1 MTDSFMQYHQTSLDI
16 QREEDEINWLGL
28 GPDTEDTEDDE
39 VALEDHLNRKAGI
52 YPEDEENFPMET
64 DLERIRLP
72 IYWASYL
79 ANGVEDSLEDGEKE
93 TIQDVLDTA
102 NLSDHTCVD
111 VLDDS
116 NFELAPSWYPSLLA
130 GDYCTY
136 VFDKF

>member
-1 MTDSFMQYHQTSLDI
+1 MENYPMVDSFMQNHQLSLDI
-16 QREEDEINWLGL
+16 QREEDEINWLGF
-28 GPDTEDTEDDE
+28 GPDTEDT
-39 VALEDHLNRKAGI
+39 
-52 YPEDEENFPMET
+52 EDEENFPMET

-102 NLSDHTCVD
+102 NLSDHTCVN

>member
-1 MTDSFMQYHQTSLDI
+1 MTDSFMRNHQLSLDL
-16 QREEDEINWLGL
+16 QREEDEINWLGF
-28 GPDTEDTEDDE
+28 GPDTEDTED
-39 VALEDHLNRKAGI
+39 ED
-52 YPEDEENFPMET
+52 NFPMESNP

-72 IYWASYL
+72 NSWASYL

-116 NFELAPSWYPSLLA
+116 NFELSPSWYPSLLA

>member
-1 MTDSFMQYHQTSLDI
+1 MTDSFMQYHQTSLDL
-16 QREEDEINWLGL
+16 QREEDEINWLGF
-28 GPDTEDTEDDE
+28 GPDTEDTED
-39 VALEDHLNRKAGI
+39 ED
-52 YPEDEENFPMET
+52 NFPIESNP
-64 DLERIRLP
+64 DLEKIRLP
-72 IYWASYL
+72 NSWASYL
-79 ANGVEDSLEDGEKE
+79 ANGVEDSLENGEKE

-136 VFDKF
+136 VFDKY

>member
-1 MTDSFMQYHQTSLDI
+1 MTDSFMRNHQLSLDL
-16 QREEDEINWLGL
+16 QREEDEINWLGF
-28 GPDTEDTEDDE
+28 GPDTEDTED
-39 VALEDHLNRKAGI
+39 ED
-52 YPEDEENFPMET
+52 NFPMESNP

-72 IYWASYL
+72 NSWASYL

-102 NLSDHTCVD
+102 NLSDHTCID
-111 VLDDS
+111 VLADA
-116 NFELAPSWYPSLLA
+116 NFELAPSWYPALLA

>member
-1 MTDSFMQYHQTSLDI
+1 MTDSFMRNHQLSLDL
-16 QREEDEINWLGL
+16 QREEDEINWLGF
-28 GPDTEDTEDDE
+28 GPDTEDT
-39 VALEDHLNRKAGI
+39 
-52 YPEDEENFPMET
+52 EDEENFPMET
-64 DLERIRLP
+64 DLEKIRLP
-72 IYWASYL
+72 NSWASYL

-102 NLSDHTCVD
+102 NLSDHTCID
-111 VLDDS
+111 VLDDA

>member
-16 QREEDEINWLGL
+16 QREEDEINWLGF
-28 GPDTEDTEDDE
+28 GPDTEYT
-39 VALEDHLNRKAGI
+39 
-52 YPEDEENFPMET
+52 EDEENFPMET

-93 TIQDVLDTA
+93 TIQDVLDAA

-111 VLDDS
+111 VLDDA

-136 VFDKF
+136 VFDKY

>member
-1 MTDSFMQYHQTSLDI
+1 MTDSFMQYHQTSLDL

-28 GPDTEDTEDDE
+28 GPDTEDTED
-39 VALEDHLNRKAGI
+39 ED
-52 YPEDEENFPMET
+52 NFPMESNP

-72 IYWASYL
+72 NSWASYL

-102 NLSDHTCVD
+102 NLSDHTCID
-111 VLDDS
+111 VLDDA

>member
-1 MTDSFMQYHQTSLDI
+1 MTDSFMQYHQTSLDL

-28 GPDTEDTEDDE
+28 GPDTEDTED
-39 VALEDHLNRKAGI
+39 ED
-52 YPEDEENFPMET
+52 NFPMESNP

-72 IYWASYL
+72 NSWASYL

-111 VLDDS
+111 VLDDA

>member
-1 MTDSFMQYHQTSLDI
+1 MTDSFMQYHQTSLDL
-16 QREEDEINWLGL
+16 QREEDEINWLGF
-28 GPDTEDTEDDE
+28 GPDTEDTED
-39 VALEDHLNRKAGI
+39 ED
-52 YPEDEENFPMET
+52 NFPMESNP

-72 IYWASYL
+72 NSWASYL

-102 NLSDHTCVD
+102 NLSDHTCID
-111 VLDDS
+111 VLDDA

>member
-1 MTDSFMQYHQTSLDI
+1 MTDSFMQNYQTSLDL
-16 QREEDEINWLGL
+16 QREEDEINWLGFGL
-28 GPDTEDTEDDE
+28 DTEDTED
-39 VALEDHLNRKAGI
+39 ED
-52 YPEDEENFPMET
+52 NFPMESNPN
-64 DLERIRLP
+64 LEKIRLP
-72 IYWASYL
+72 NSWASYL

>member
-1 MTDSFMQYHQTSLDI
+1 MTDSFVQYHQASLDF

-28 GPDTEDTEDDE
+28 GPDTEDTED
-39 VALEDHLNRKAGI
+39 
-52 YPEDEENFPMET
+52 EENFPMEI
-64 DLERIRLP
+64 DLEKIRLP
-72 IYWASYL
+72 IHWASYL

-136 VFDKF
+136 VFEENDHEL

>member
-1 MTDSFMQYHQTSLDI
+1 MTDSFMQNHQTSLDL
-16 QREEDEINWLGL
+16 QREEDEINWLGF
-28 GPDTEDTEDDE
+28 GPDTEDTED
-39 VALEDHLNRKAGI
+39 ED
-52 YPEDEENFPMET
+52 NFPMESNP

-72 IYWASYL
+72 NHWGSYL

-93 TIQDVLDTA
+93 TIHDVLDTA

>member
-1 MTDSFMQYHQTSLDI
+1 MSDSFMQYHQTSLDL
-16 QREEDEINWLGL
+16 QREEDEINWLGF
-28 GPDTEDTEDDE
+28 GPDTEDTED
-39 VALEDHLNRKAGI
+39 ED
-52 YPEDEENFPMET
+52 NFPMESNP
-64 DLERIRLP
+64 DLERISLP
-72 IYWASYL
+72 NHWASYL

>member
-1 MTDSFMQYHQTSLDI
+1 MTDSFMRNHQLSLDL
-16 QREEDEINWLGL
+16 QREEDEINWLGF
-28 GPDTEDTEDDE
+28 GPDTEDTED
-39 VALEDHLNRKAGI
+39 ED
-52 YPEDEENFPMET
+52 NFPMESNP

-72 IYWASYL
+72 NSWASYL

-102 NLSDHTCVD
+102 NLSDHTCID
-111 VLDDS
+111 VLDDA
-116 NFELAPSWYPSLLA
+116 NFELAPSWYPALLA

>member
-1 MTDSFMQYHQTSLDI
+1 MTDSFMRNHQLPLDL
-16 QREEDEINWLGL
+16 QREEDEINWLGF
-28 GPDTEDTEDDE
+28 GPDTEDTED
-39 VALEDHLNRKAGI
+39 ED
-52 YPEDEENFPMET
+52 NFPMESNP

-72 IYWASYL
+72 NSWASYL

-102 NLSDHTCVD
+102 NLSDHTCID
-111 VLDDS
+111 VLDDA
-116 NFELAPSWYPSLLA
+116 NFELAPSWYPALLA

>member
-1 MTDSFMQYHQTSLDI
+1 MTDSFMQNYQTSLDL
-16 QREEDEINWLGL
+16 QREEDEINWLGF
-28 GPDTEDTEDDE
+28 GPDTEDTED
-39 VALEDHLNRKAGI
+39 ED
-52 YPEDEENFPMET
+52 NFPMESNPN
-64 DLERIRLP
+64 LEKIRLP
-72 IYWASYL
+72 NSWASYL

>member
-1 MTDSFMQYHQTSLDI
+1 MIQQLINFTGTIQMTDSFMQNHQHSLDL
-16 QREEDEINWLGL
+16 QREEDEINWLGF
-28 GPDTEDTEDDE
+28 GPDTEDTED
-39 VALEDHLNRKAGI
+39 ED
-52 YPEDEENFPMET
+52 NFPMESNP

>member
-1 MTDSFMQYHQTSLDI
+1 MTDSFMQNHQASLDL
-16 QREEDEINWLGL
+16 QREEDEINWLGF
-28 GPDTEDTEDDE
+28 GPDTEDT
-39 VALEDHLNRKAGI
+39 K
-52 YPEDEENFPMET
+52 DEENFPMET
-64 DLERIRLP
+64 NLERIKLP

-102 NLSDHTCVD
+102 NLSDHTCID
-111 VLDDS
+111 VLDDA
-116 NFELAPSWYPSLLA
+116 NFELAPSWYPALLA

>member
-1 MTDSFMQYHQTSLDI
+1 
-16 QREEDEINWLGL
+16 
-28 GPDTEDTEDDE
+28 
-39 VALEDHLNRKAGI
+39 
-52 YPEDEENFPMET
+52 MESNP

-72 IYWASYL
+72 NSWASYL

-102 NLSDHTCVD
+102 NLSDHTCID
-111 VLDDS
+111 VLDDA
-116 NFELAPSWYPSLLA
+116 NFELAPSWYPALLA

>member
-1 MTDSFMQYHQTSLDI
+1 MTDSFMHYHQASLDL

-28 GPDTEDTEDDE
+28 GPDTEDT
-39 VALEDHLNRKAGI
+39 
-52 YPEDEENFPMET
+52 EDEENFPMET

-102 NLSDHTCVD
+102 NLSDHTCID
-111 VLDDS
+111 VLDDA

>member
-1 MTDSFMQYHQTSLDI
+1 MTDSFMRNHQLSLDL
-16 QREEDEINWLGL
+16 QREEDEINWLGF
-28 GPDTEDTEDDE
+28 GPDTEDTED
-39 VALEDHLNRKAGI
+39 ED
-52 YPEDEENFPMET
+52 NFPMESNP

-72 IYWASYL
+72 NSWASYL

>member
-1 MTDSFMQYHQTSLDI
+1 MTDSFMQYHQTSLDL

-28 GPDTEDTEDDE
+28 GPDTEDTED
-39 VALEDHLNRKAGI
+39 ED
-52 YPEDEENFPMET
+52 NFPMESNP
-64 DLERIRLP
+64 DLERIKLP
-72 IYWASYL
+72 IHWASFL
-79 ANGVEDSLEDGEKE
+79 VNGVEDSLEDGEKE

-111 VLDDS
+111 VLDDA
-116 NFELAPSWYPSLLA
+116 NFELAPSWYPALLA

>member
-1 MTDSFMQYHQTSLDI
+1 MMIQQLINFTGTIQMTDSFMQNHQHSLDL
-16 QREEDEINWLGL
+16 QREEDEINWLGF
-28 GPDTEDTEDDE
+28 GPDTEDT
-39 VALEDHLNRKAGI
+39 
-52 YPEDEENFPMET
+52 EDEENFPMET

-102 NLSDHTCVD
+102 NLSSHTCID

>member
-1 MTDSFMQYHQTSLDI
+1 MMIQQLINFTGTILMTDSFMQYHQTSLDL
-16 QREEDEINWLGL
+16 QREEDEINWLGF
-28 GPDTEDTEDDE
+28 GPDTEDT
-39 VALEDHLNRKAGI
+39 
-52 YPEDEENFPMET
+52 EDEENFPMET
-64 DLERIRLP
+64 DVERIRLP

-111 VLDDS
+111 VLDDA

>member
-1 MTDSFMQYHQTSLDI
+1 MTDSFMRNHQLSLDL
-16 QREEDEINWLGL
+16 QREEDEINCLGF
-28 GPDTEDTEDDE
+28 GPDTEDTED
-39 VALEDHLNRKAGI
+39 ED
-52 YPEDEENFPMET
+52 NFPMESYP

-72 IYWASYL
+72 NSWASYL

-102 NLSDHTCVD
+102 NLSDHTCID
-111 VLDDS
+111 VLDDA
-116 NFELAPSWYPSLLA
+116 NLELAPSWYPALLA

>member
-1 MTDSFMQYHQTSLDI
+1 MTDSFMQHHQASLDL
-16 QREEDEINWLGL
+16 QREEDEINWLGF
-28 GPDTEDTEDDE
+28 GPDTEDT
-39 VALEDHLNRKAGI
+39 
-52 YPEDEENFPMET
+52 EDEENFPMET
-64 DLERIRLP
+64 DLEKIRLP

-102 NLSDHTCVD
+102 NLSDHTCID
-111 VLDDS
+111 VLDDA